1 MLVRVVSATHRYQRG
16 VLRWEGDEFD
26 ASAEEAQWG
35 IDVGNLE
42 ATTLVEVDGQEPDV
56 EPDAANDQAEPPA
69 DDAGD
74 AEPDQ
79 AALEQDPEPAPAGRR
94 RRK

>member
-16 VLRWEGDEFD
+16 VLRWHGDEFD

-42 ATTLVEVDGQEPDV
+42 ATTLVEIDGQAEQDAEPDG
-56 EPDAANDQAEPPA
+56 ETEQAEPPA
-69 DDAGD
+69 DD

-79 AALEQDPEPAPAGRR
+79 AALEQDTEPAPSGRR